1 MEMEDLE
8 WDEAKRELV
17 LKERGIDFA
26 DAVSVFSNVHITAWD
41 NRADYGEQ
49 RFNTMGLLAER
60 IVVVISHTP
69 RGRKTR
75 IITMRKANERERERF
90 WERLDQA

>member
-8 WDEAKRELV
+8 WDEAKRERV
-17 LKERGIDFA
+17 LRERGIDFA
-26 DAVSVFSNVHITAWD
+26 DAASVFNNVHLTAPD

-49 RFNTMGLLAER
+49 RFNTMGLLAGR

>member
-26 DAVSVFSNVHITAWD
+26 DAACVFNNVHLTAPD

-49 RFNTMGLLAER
+49 RFNTMGLLAGR
-60 IVVVISHTP
+60 IVVVISHTLRATKP
-69 RGRKTR
+69 V
-75 IITMRKANERERERF
+75 
-90 WERLDQA
+90 LSP